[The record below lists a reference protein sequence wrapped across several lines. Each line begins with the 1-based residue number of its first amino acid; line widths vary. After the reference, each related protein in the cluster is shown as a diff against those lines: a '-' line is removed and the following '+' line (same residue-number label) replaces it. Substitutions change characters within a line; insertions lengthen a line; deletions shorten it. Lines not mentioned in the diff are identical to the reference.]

1 LVGTLLRR
9 VSQPAALVGMLVS
22 IGVMLYIFIVRTEIV
37 WTWYVLIGSAV
48 TLVVSWLASFVFRPA
63 PVEMADELSV

>member
-1 LVGTLLRR
+1 
-9 VSQPAALVGMLVS
+9 MLVS